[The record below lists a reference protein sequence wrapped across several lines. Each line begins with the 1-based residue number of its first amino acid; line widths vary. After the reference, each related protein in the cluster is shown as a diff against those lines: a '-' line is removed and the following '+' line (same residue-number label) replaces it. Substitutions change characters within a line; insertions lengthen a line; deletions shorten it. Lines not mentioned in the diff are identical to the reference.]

1 MPARNVSGDYSSR
14 GSVLYTCPNHVAH
27 GIELHHIDEV
37 VYAGYR
43 VVMLSGHKHDDRLRN
58 MSR

>member
-14 GSVLYTCPNHVAH
+14 GSVLCTCLNHVAY
-27 GIELHHIDEV
+27 GIEMHPIDEV

-43 VVMLSGHKHDDRLRN
+43 VVMLSGHKHDDGLGN
-58 MSR
+58 MRR